1 MGKANQWTEPDCD
14 VKPLPDMLAKAVKNN
29 CTYEDCR
36 ERKRNMVAHTDT
48 IASTKP
54 DQSFAESIKQ
64 TQQKYQKALGLP
76 TEATTF
82 DLKEANELTEE
93 ATSDQDELQTWMST
107 HQPYLEAHARTS
119 ILADDLAKAERK
131 LRRLKLQAMKRSKQR
146 GFVMDFG
153 LDLQE
158 GQDSRDSVQNLVDT
172 GVWRRRRAER
182 RRRSLWDIA
191 KEKKDKAAATLERGK
206 KAIKEKATKTKAA
219 AAKKLEQAQKATA
232 EKGRKVAQAVAEKTK
247 KAKVLAA
254 EKADK
259 FKKAAQEKVAKAK
272 VLAEKAEK
280 TATEKG
286 DKLKK
291 AAIEKAEKAKKAAE
305 NVKKVAVEKAKK
317 AKVAAKKVAEVAA
330 EKGTKLKEAAT
341 KKAAAAVEALKET
354 AQKAKEKAKLLKNN
368 PCALFAN
375 KFKWAKSICDKI
387 KSATNLV
394 TQLKDKIVKAAK
406 DAANKVKAIQA
417 KIVKAAKHAKG
428 VMTKMSKGLMN
439 KVSSYI
445 DKSIT
450 KAKAITVRV
459 ATTDTPRRPSDYIDI
474 PLLDPKVLFATVAAR
489 ADRMAYR
496 TAVTL
501 DSTSYMAAAKL
512 TSSIKEPK
520 CKTQEAGTSCA
531 AGETSTTITFDRT
544 RALLEVDLE
553 AKFSCTEHADAD
565 SVHFSKIVH
574 CPRKA
579 YKYTLSNVAFSKD
592 ACMSSKECRGA
603 PLSASDKEAVGKKM
617 AEGWC

>member
-1 MGKANQWTEPDCD
+1 
-14 VKPLPDMLAKAVKNN
+14 
-29 CTYEDCR
+29 
-36 ERKRNMVAHTDT
+36 MVGHIDT

-64 TQQKYQKALGLP
+64 TQRQYQKALGLP
-76 TEATTF
+76 AEATAF
-82 DLKEANELTEE
+82 DLKEANQLTEE
-93 ATSDQDELQTWMST
+93 ATSDQDALQTWMTT

-119 ILADDLAKAERK
+119 ILVDDLAKAERK

-158 GQDSRDSVQNLVDT
+158 GQDSRDSVKNLVET
-172 GVWRRRRAER
+172 GGWRRRRAER

-191 KEKKDKAAATLERGK
+191 KEKKDKAATTLERGK

-219 AAKKLEQAQKATA
+219 AAEKLEQVHKATA
-232 EKGRKVAQAVAEKTK
+232 EKGRKVAQAAAEKTT
-247 KAKVLAA
+247 KAKDFAA
-254 EKADK
+254 EKANK
-259 FKKAAQEKVAKAK
+259 LKKAAQEKAAKAK
-272 VLAEKAEK
+272 ILAEKAEK
-280 TATEKG
+280 TASEKG

-291 AAIEKAEKAKKAAE
+291 AAIEKAEKANKAAE
-305 NVKKVAVEKAKK
+305 YVKRVAIEKAEK

-341 KKAAAAVEALKET
+341 KKAAAAAETLKET
-354 AQKAKEKAKLLKNN
+354 AQKAKEKVELLKNN
-368 PCALFAN
+368 PCTLFAN

-406 DAANKVKAIQA
+406 DAANKVKAIQD
-417 KIVKAAKHAKG
+417 KMVKAAKHAQG
-428 VMTKMSKGLMN
+428 VMTKMSQGLMN
-439 KVSSYI
+439 KVSAYV

-450 KAKAITVRV
+450 KAKEITVRF
-459 ATTDTPRRPSDYIDI
+459 ATTDTPRGPSDYIDL
-474 PLLDPKVLFATVAAR
+474 PLLDPKVLLGRAA
-489 ADRMAYR
+489 AKGDLLAYR

-501 DSTSYMAAAKL
+501 DSSSYMAAAKL
-512 TSSIKEPK
+512 TNSIKEPK
-520 CKTQEAGTSCA
+520 CKTQEVGTSCA
-531 AGETSTTITFDRT
+531 AGETSTTIVFDRT
-544 RALLEVDLE
+544 QASLEVDVE

-565 SVHFSKIVH
+565 TVHFSKIVH

-603 PLSASDKEAVGKKM
+603 PLSTSDREDVGKQN
-617 AEGWC
+617 AEGWCTMY